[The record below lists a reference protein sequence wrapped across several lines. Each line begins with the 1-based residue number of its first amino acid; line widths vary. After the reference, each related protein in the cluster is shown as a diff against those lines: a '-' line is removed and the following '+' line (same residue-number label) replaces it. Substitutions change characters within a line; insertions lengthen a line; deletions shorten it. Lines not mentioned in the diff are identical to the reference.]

1 MSTTTPSKAH
11 SNPRLA
17 EISQFVKDGRE
28 TLLKRSPHAQPAR
41 EWIAEY
47 TNLIDNA
54 LRRIYLAAWETVRT
68 EHPEWHYDRG
78 LSEPSAELSLMAI
91 GGYGRGELCPY
102 SDIDLAFVPSEEEH
116 PVIDAVVKEAFRLLV
131 EVFID
136 GARLELGYAYRPVA
150 DIERL
155 DNTGK
160 AALLE
165 GRLIA
170 GSEKMPKRMRDELHE
185 HWDPVEFLL
194 EKAAERKAASRRLDL
209 SLYAIEPHLKEGTGA
224 LRDIQTALWVAGA
237 VLQTSEPL
245 KSLEYHGIVT
255 GDDCAQVT
263 AAYDFFIKTRVWL
276 HLISGKKTD
285 VLRLEYQDRAARAF
299 HFTGAGG
306 RASQKFLA
314 TYYGH
319 AEIAA
324 RFSNKVM
331 RRLLEGPLPLDDHFV
346 ATHRR
351 LQAAH
356 PYTLRNHPELLL
368 TPFALARKYGFDF
381 TPELERSI
389 EESLPRLNDQT
400 RKSPIARAAFFSLL
414 QNVPSAADA
423 LSELR
428 ARGLLQRFIPEFED
442 MLHLAPG
449 DPSHQLAVGEHSIFA
464 VRTLGELWGQR
475 QNDDSLWAVWDGV
488 DDLQILV
495 LGTLLHDVGKIERGT
510 DHSVS
515 GERIV
520 REIGVRLG
528 LTTDRTELLALLVR
542 RHLLLP
548 RMARLRELSDPGTIR
563 EVITLARD
571 VPTLKMLYL
580 LSLADTC
587 AVGELSY
594 SKRDLEAMKELY
606 ERTILAMTR
615 EETAAVLTDTEKRE
629 QLVQRERERLRRE
642 LRHLELDEVTLHRIS
657 ENLPAAYVLN
667 TPLPTIA
674 THLKFLDELPEEKLI
689 VDFYDPPRGG
699 FTEMTLVTY
708 DDPQPGLLSKLCGV
722 MHAAGSDIL
731 AAHVYTLRTAN
742 LPANTQTKHP
752 EGRDIVLDTL
762 HVVSNGRPV
771 TESRS
776 ARIAALLREVLVGE
790 KSIEEVLKAAG
801 KSTCEELM
809 PERISARND
818 LSDEHTVVTVVT
830 ADLPGLLYHI
840 TRGFA
845 AIGLDIHTAKITV
858 WGGRAENSFYVTRR
872 SESGRGHKLPN
883 DDISEVLD
891 KLRDRLQRPS

>member
-1 MSTTTPSKAH
+1 
-11 SNPRLA
+11 
-17 EISQFVKDGRE
+17 
-28 TLLKRSPHAQPAR
+28 
-41 EWIAEY
+41 
-47 TNLIDNA
+47 
-54 LRRIYLAAWETVRT
+54 
-68 EHPEWHYDRG
+68 
-78 LSEPSAELSLMAI
+78 
-91 GGYGRGELCPY
+91 
-102 SDIDLAFVPSEEEH
+102 
-116 PVIDAVVKEAFRLLV
+116 
-131 EVFID
+131 
-136 GARLELGYAYRPVA
+136 
-150 DIERL
+150 
-155 DNTGK
+155 
-160 AALLE
+160 
-165 GRLIA
+165 
-170 GSEKMPKRMRDELHE
+170 
-185 HWDPVEFLL
+185 
-194 EKAAERKAASRRLDL
+194 
-209 SLYAIEPHLKEGTGA
+209 
-224 LRDIQTALWVAGA
+224 
-237 VLQTSEPL
+237 
-245 KSLEYHGIVT
+245 LEYHGIVT
-255 GDDCAQVT
+255 GDDCMQVMM
-263 AAYDFFIKTRVWL
+263 AYDFFLKTRVWL

-299 HFTGAGG
+299 HFTGSGG

-351 LQAAH
+351 LHAAH

-381 TPELERSI
+381 APELERSV
-389 EESLPRLNDQT
+389 EEALPRLNEQ
-400 RKSPIARAAFFSLL
+400 ARRSSTARSAFFSLL
-414 QNVPSAADA
+414 QNVPSAAEA
-423 LSELR
+423 LIELR
-428 ARGLLQRFIPEFED
+428 ARGLLQRFLPEFED

-464 VRTLGELWGQR
+464 VRKLGELWDSR

-488 DDLQILV
+488 DDIQILV

-510 DHSVS
+510 DHAVS
-515 GERIV
+515 GERIA

-528 LTTDRTELLALLVR
+528 LTHDRTELLASLVR

-563 EVITLARD
+563 EVMTHARD

-587 AVGELSY
+587 AVGERSY

-615 EETAAVLTDTEKRE
+615 EETAAVLTDMEKRE

-642 LRHLELDEVTLHRIS
+642 LRHLELDEATLHRIS

-674 THLKFLDELPEEKLI
+674 THLKFLDELPQEKLI
-689 VDFYDPPRGG
+689 VDFYEPPRGG
-699 FTEMTLVTY
+699 FTEMTVVTY

-722 MHAAGSDIL
+722 MHAAGGDIL
-731 AAHVYTLRTAN
+731 AAHVYTLRNANSAAN
-742 LPANTQTKHP
+742 LPGDAPSPHP
-752 EGRDIVLDTL
+752 AGRDIVLDTL
-762 HVVSNGRPV
+762 HVVSNGRPLS
-771 TESRS
+771 ESRS
-776 ARIAALLREVLVGE
+776 ARIAALMREVLLGE
-790 KSIEEVLKAAG
+790 KSVEDVLKAAG

-809 PERISARND
+809 PERISSRND
-818 LSDEHTVVTVVT
+818 LSDEHTVITVVT

-845 AIGLDIHTAKITV
+845 AVGLDIHTAKITV

-872 SESGRGHKLPN
+872 GQSGRGHKLPN

-891 KLRDRLQRPS
+891 RLRDKLQRPS